1 MKEYV
6 AAVDLGGTKI
16 ALGLFDEACTLVA
29 EQVIETRAS
38 QGPQQAL
45 DRTAEGLR
53 TLAESAGVL
62 WHQVKAVGICSPGP
76 LNLKEGHIVYIASV
90 GWRNVPVC
98 EILGR
103 ALNLPVAF
111 ENDANAAALAERVY
125 GAGAALAEDA
135 IMAYITVSTGVG
147 CGLIVGNRICH
158 GRHDSAGELGH
169 LCVDADGPICMCGN
183 RGCLELYSSGTAV
196 ARRYSELTNQHVD
209 SRFVAEAAQNGDDAA
224 LACFN
229 EMGEKLGLGLAALI
243 QLLDPHLIVFGGGAA
258 NAWDLFYH
266 NMIKLAS
273 QHTYRIFEQESII
286 TRAALGAKAGLI
298 GAAELARRA
307 AKMVKTA

>member
-135 IMAYITVSTGVG
+135 IMAYT
-147 CGLIVGNRICH
+147 
-158 GRHDSAGELGH
+158 
-169 LCVDADGPICMCGN
+169 
-183 RGCLELYSSGTAV
+183 LYVT
-196 ARRYSELTNQHVD
+196 
-209 SRFVAEAAQNGDDAA
+209 
-224 LACFN
+224 
-229 EMGEKLGLGLAALI
+229 
-243 QLLDPHLIVFGGGAA
+243 P
-258 NAWDLFYH
+258 
-266 NMIKLAS
+266 
-273 QHTYRIFEQESII
+273 
-286 TRAALGAKAGLI
+286 TRK
-298 GAAELARRA
+298 
-307 AKMVKTA
+307 